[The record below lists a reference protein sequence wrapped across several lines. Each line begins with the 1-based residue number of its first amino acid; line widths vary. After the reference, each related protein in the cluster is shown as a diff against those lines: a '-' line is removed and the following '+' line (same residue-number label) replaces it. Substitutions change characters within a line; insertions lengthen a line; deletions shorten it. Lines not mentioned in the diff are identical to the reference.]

1 MGIAMVTG
9 ASSGIGL
16 SVAQKLVGMDYTVY
30 GFARD
35 FTETA
40 FQHERFKPVA
50 CDVTDRLTLE
60 ERTKA
65 VLKESGRLDVLV
77 NNAGVGFFGPHETIS
92 AAKLE
97 QMVLTNLLAPMMLTR
112 LVLRNLRDAHGF
124 VINIASTAALNPGR
138 FGCAYTATKAGLHQF
153 GLSLFD
159 EVRKSGVKV
168 VTLYPDMTRTCFYD
182 EADFE
187 PHDDSDCHL
196 TPECVANAVEQ
207 ALSQREGTVITQM
220 VIRPQR
226 VEVKKK
232 SRRTVDG
239 RSTR

>member
-1 MGIAMVTG
+1 MGIALVTG

-16 SVAQKLVGMDYTVY
+16 SIVNKLVSMEYTVY

-35 FTETA
+35 FSKTA
-40 FQHERFKPVA
+40 FQHERFRPIV
-50 CDVTDRLTLE
+50 CDVTDPGTLE

-77 NNAGVGFFGPHETIS
+77 NNAGVGFFGPHETIN

-97 QMVLTNLLAPMMLTR
+97 QMVHTNLLAPMILTQ
-112 LVLRNLRDAHGF
+112 LVLRHLRNANGF

-138 FGCAYTATKAGLHQF
+138 FGCAYAATKAGLHQF

-159 EVRKSGVKV
+159 EVRKNHVKV
-168 VTLYPDMTRTCFYD
+168 VTLYPDMTRTGFYNA
-182 EADFE
+182 ADFE
-187 PHDDSDCHL
+187 PQDDPDCHL

-207 ALSQREGTVITQM
+207 ALSQRAGTVITQI

-226 VEVKKK
+226 LEMKKK
-232 SRRTVDG
+232 V
-239 RSTR
+239 TRGQ